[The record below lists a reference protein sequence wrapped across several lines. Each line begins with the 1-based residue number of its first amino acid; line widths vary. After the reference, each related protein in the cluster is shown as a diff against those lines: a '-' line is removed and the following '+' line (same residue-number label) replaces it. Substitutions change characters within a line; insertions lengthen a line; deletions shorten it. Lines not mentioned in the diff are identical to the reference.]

1 MERQPARL
9 YQKAVHQVHRIK
21 QLSKRLR
28 GSSICYQSS
37 ICYEYKFEPCTPK
50 QIWDKLKERFERNT
64 VANKLF
70 LKQKLF
76 SLKMK
81 DCDSLDDH
89 LRRMKEITDQLAA
102 IKAPIPEDEYIVAL
116 LYSAFHDY
124 ITL

>member
-1 MERQPARL
+1 
-9 YQKAVHQVHRIK
+9 
-21 QLSKRLR
+21 
-28 GSSICYQSS
+28 
-37 ICYEYKFEPCTPK
+37 
-50 QIWDKLKERFERNT
+50 
-64 VANKLF
+64 
-70 LKQKLF
+70 
-76 SLKMK
+76 MK